1 VAGIQT
7 STQTCPSYAA
17 AVTERRN
24 AYSSQHGEARIVHV
38 FGTGVLAEE
47 TFPYE
52 TEEAVSMSDDV
63 GVEVRGNG
71 SRSACATEVA
81 MGSVMGNVDD
91 LWTEAN
97 DGLWARANIDLWV
110 EANDDE
116 DFCSFGRLHYEVGLC
131 SP

>member
-1 VAGIQT
+1 MQT

-24 AYSSQHGEARIVHV
+24 AYSSQHGEARIAHV

-52 TEEAVSMSDDV
+52 TAEAVSTSDDV
-63 GVEVRGNG
+63 GVGVRG

-81 MGSVMGNVDD
+81 MGSAMGNVDD
-91 LWTEAN
+91 L
-97 DGLWARANIDLWV
+97 
-110 EANDDE
+110 
-116 DFCSFGRLHYEVGLC
+116 
-131 SP
+131 